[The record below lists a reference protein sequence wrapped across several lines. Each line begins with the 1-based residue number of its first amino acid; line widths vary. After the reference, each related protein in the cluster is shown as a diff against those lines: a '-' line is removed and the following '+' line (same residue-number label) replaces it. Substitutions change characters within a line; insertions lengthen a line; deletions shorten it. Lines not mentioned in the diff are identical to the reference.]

1 VFLEVSKM
9 SDSDEIKRYLKNRMI
24 VPK

>member
-1 VFLEVSKM
+1 LEVSKM